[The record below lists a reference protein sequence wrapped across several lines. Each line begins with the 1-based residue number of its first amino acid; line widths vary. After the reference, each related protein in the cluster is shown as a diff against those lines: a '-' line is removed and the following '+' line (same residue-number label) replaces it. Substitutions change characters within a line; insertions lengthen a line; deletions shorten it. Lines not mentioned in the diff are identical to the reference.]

1 MTESGL
7 ADKWKFPKLKE
18 VFVKKL
24 QLLAEKY
31 DLRGTASSAS
41 GSAASRGGAK
51 GDDAKT
57 SDAKG
62 GGAKGGGA
70 KGGGAKGR
78 AGPHV
83 AVQAGDKEKRGSKQ
97 PAALPRATAPPIG
110 ADSRPSKKVKRET

>member
-1 MTESGL
+1 MRRGSEIGL

-31 DLRGTASSAS
+31 DLRGTGSSAS

-57 SDAKG
+57 SDVKG

-70 KGGGAKGR
+70 EGGVDTGVCGGGG
-78 AGPHV
+78 G
-83 AVQAGDKEKRGSKQ
+83 
-97 PAALPRATAPPIG
+97 
-110 ADSRPSKKVKRET
+110 